1 MGVRLGYLLPT
12 REQVMAGQFEA
23 RSLLDLA
30 SRAAVLGFHAIWVGD
45 SLLARPRHDPLT
57 LLAAVAA
64 RLPTVELGTA
74 VLLPALRNPVLLA
87 QQVAT
92 IDQIAEG
99 RLILGVG
106 IASDVPNIRAEFAA
120 AGVPFEKRV
129 GRLLEG
135 LSLCRALWTGMRVD
149 WDGRW
154 KLQGGVLGP
163 LPHRPGGP
171 PIWVAGAQPAS
182 LERVGRL
189 FDGWLPNSPTPTR
202 WAQQWQEVE
211 ASARAA
217 GRDADALVGAMY
229 LTLAV
234 DEDAQRAQ
242 ARLDA
247 YLAQYY
253 GRPAAE
259 VRARQACYAGP
270 AQGMVDWLTAY
281 AEAGAKHLVL
291 RFAGEHE
298 RHLETVAQIR
308 AHLPAAPAPN

>member
-1 MGVRLGYLLPT
+1 MGVHLGYLLPT
-12 REQVMAGQFEA
+12 RERVMAGQYEV

-30 SRAAVLGFHAIWVGD
+30 SRAAALGFDAIWVGD

-57 LLAAVAA
+57 LLAALAA
-64 RLPTVELGTA
+64 RLTAVALGTA

-106 IASDVPNIRAEFAA
+106 IASDLPNIRAEFVA

-135 LSLCRALWTGMRVD
+135 LSLCRALWTGTRVD
-149 WDGRW
+149 WEGRW
-154 KLQGGVLGP
+154 TVEGGVLGP

-171 PIWVAGAQPAS
+171 PIWMAGAQPAS
-182 LERVGRL
+182 LQRVGQL
-189 FDGWLPNSPTPTR
+189 FDGWLPNSPTPAR

-217 GRDADALVGAMY
+217 GRDPDHLVGAMY

-247 YLAQYY
+247 YLARYY

-270 AQGMVDWLTAY
+270 VQGMLDWLTAY
-281 AEAGAKHLVL
+281 AQAGAKHLVL

-308 AHLPAAPAPN
+308 AHLAAAPAP